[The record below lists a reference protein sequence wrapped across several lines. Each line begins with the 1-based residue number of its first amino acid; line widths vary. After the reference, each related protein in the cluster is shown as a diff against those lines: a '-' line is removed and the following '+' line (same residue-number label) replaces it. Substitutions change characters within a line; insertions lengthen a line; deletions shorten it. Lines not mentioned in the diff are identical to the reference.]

1 MSNGPMSR
9 GAAAAGSRNSAV
21 VTPPERALP
30 GARLAQ
36 AEPGAAMRIG
46 EVAERI
52 GLSMRSLRYYDE
64 TGLVTPSAR
73 TSGGFRLYSEAD
85 VQRLLLVMQ
94 MKPLD
99 FTLDE
104 MRAVIDD
111 LTTLAAG
118 APASHDP
125 ASGAPPASEVDAARE
140 RLEQVRLDVEERYA
154 SARQRLEIASMFR
167 EHLAAELGEAP
178 TPPS

>member
-1 MSNGPMSR
+1 MSSGKRPTRSR
-9 GAAAAGSRNSAV
+9 PPSV

-30 GARLAQ
+30 GSRLAQ
-36 AEPGAAMRIG
+36 ASRGAAMRIG
-46 EVAERI
+46 EVSERI
-52 GLSMRSLRYYDE
+52 GLSLRSLRYYDE
-64 TGLVTPSAR
+64 TGLATPSAR

-104 MRAVIDD
+104 MREVIDD
-111 LTTLAAG
+111 LSTLAHGAAGSPDG
-118 APASHDP
+118 APTPSL
-125 ASGAPPASEVDAARE
+125 DAART

-154 SARQRLEIASMFR
+154 SARQRLQVASMFR
-167 EHLAAELGEAP
+167 DHLASELGEP
-178 TPPS
+178 TPGPSETPKTP

>member
-1 MSNGPMSR
+1 MSSGKRPTRSR
-9 GAAAAGSRNSAV
+9 PPSV

-30 GARLAQ
+30 GSRLAQ
-36 AEPGAAMRIG
+36 ASRGAAMRIG
-46 EVAERI
+46 EVSERI
-52 GLSMRSLRYYDE
+52 GLSLRSLRYYDE
-64 TGLVTPSAR
+64 TGLATPSAR

-99 FTLDE
+99 FTLEE
-104 MRAVIDD
+104 MREVIDD
-111 LTTLAAG
+111 LTTLAADDAHDTDDT
-118 APASHDP
+118 APCDEDTA
-125 ASGAPPASEVDAARE
+125 AARE

-167 EHLAAELGEAP
+167 DHLASELGEP
-178 TPPS
+178 TPGPSETPKTP

>member
-1 MSNGPMSR
+1 MSQAKRP
-9 GAAAAGSRNSAV
+9 AASHASSV
-21 VTPPERALP
+21 VTPPERALS
-30 GARLAQ
+30 GTRLTEADR
-36 AEPGAAMRIG
+36 GAAMRIG
-46 EVAERI
+46 EVADRL
-52 GLSMRSLRYYDE
+52 GLSLRSLRYYDE
-64 TGLVTPSAR
+64 TGLATPSGR

-104 MRAVIDD
+104 MREVIDD
-111 LTTLAAG
+111 LSTLAHGAAGSPDG
-118 APASHDP
+118 APTPSL
-125 ASGAPPASEVDAARE
+125 DAART

-167 EHLAAELGEAP
+167 EHLARELGEATSGDAP
-178 TPPS
+178 

>member
-1 MSNGPMSR
+1 MSQAKRP
-9 GAAAAGSRNSAV
+9 AASHASSV

-30 GARLAQ
+30 GTRLTEADR
-36 AEPGAAMRIG
+36 GAAMRIG
-46 EVAERI
+46 EVADRL
-52 GLSMRSLRYYDE
+52 GLSLRSLRYYDE
-64 TGLVTPSAR
+64 TGLATPSGR

-104 MRAVIDD
+104 MREVIDD
-111 LTTLAAG
+111 LSTLAHGAAGSPDG
-118 APASHDP
+118 APTPSL
-125 ASGAPPASEVDAARE
+125 DAART

-167 EHLAAELGEAP
+167 EHLARELGEATSDDAP
-178 TPPS
+178 